1 MTATKKATTNKNTTK
16 SKTAPQSKNVRIVA
30 GKVKPAKKLSQIGA
44 AVEVLRNA
52 GEPMT
57 CKALVEAM
65 TTAKLWKSPG
75 GKTPEATLYA
85 AIIREIKAK
94 GKEARFIKAA
104 PGQFAART

>member
-1 MTATKKATTNKNTTK
+1 MMTATKKSKTQKTTK
-16 SKTAPQSKNVRIVA
+16 AKTEPQSKNARIVA

-44 AVEVLRNA
+44 AVEVLRNT

-57 CKALVEAM
+57 CKAMVEAM
-65 TTAKLWKSPG
+65 ITTKLWKSPG